1 MFSKKKKLKHDQQ
14 QVLDNLTVHIFAE
27 YFSDFFNE
35 NSVPNGHRH
44 FVFINTPSRGKINR
58 NLFYFAS
65 L

>member
-1 MFSKKKKLKHDQQ
+1 MHICLVKKKLKHDQQ

-44 FVFINTPSRGKINR
+44 FVC
-58 NLFYFAS
+58 L
-65 L
+65 